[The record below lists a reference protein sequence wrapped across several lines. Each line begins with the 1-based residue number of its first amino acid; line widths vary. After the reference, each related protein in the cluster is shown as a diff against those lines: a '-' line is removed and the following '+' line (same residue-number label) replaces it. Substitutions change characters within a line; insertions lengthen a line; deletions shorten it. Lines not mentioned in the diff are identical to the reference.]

1 MVGGG
6 THGCADVER
15 KVKRTIWVGGRVAQG
30 ACIKKNR
37 ILALEAFSFSGSQ
50 KMSKAGTTQRAG
62 LAS

>member
-30 ACIKKNR
+30 ACIKKKQD
-37 ILALEAFSFSGSQ
+37 FGVGSIFF
-50 KMSKAGTTQRAG
+50 
-62 LAS
+62 